1 MRPCLYPV
9 FGLREHGR
17 EEARAED
24 LSCMRDAALY
34 GRSKASGGEAVS
46 PNKEIQNIVDRM
58 RMFFVGT
65 GMKSA
70 SKDTVIK
77 WAAEIEAQLRAQ
89 RTK

>member
-1 MRPCLYPV
+1 M
-9 FGLREHGR
+9 
-17 EEARAED
+17 
-24 LSCMRDAALY
+24 
-34 GRSKASGGEAVS
+34 S